1 MSGSPPGMDTMDK
14 PPFLRLEHVDR
25 SFLDGARPNQ
35 AIRDLSLGI
44 SEGEF
49 VSLVGPSGCGK
60 STLLRILQ
68 GLIVPTSGR
77 VLYRDTLQQGVNPDM
92 GMVFQGFALYP
103 WLNVYQNVS
112 LGLVARGDPPGVID
126 RKVAFYIDKVG
137 LEGYEE
143 AYPRELSGGMKQRVG
158 LARALCIEP
167 AILLMDEPFSN
178 LDALTTLTLRDEVLM
193 LWKDPEMSVRTIVM
207 VTHIIEEAILMSDR
221 VVVLA
226 RRPTHVVE
234 EIPVNLPRPRDRRD
248 PEFDRLSD
256 RIFSL
261 IS

>member
-1 MSGSPPGMDTMDK
+1 MVSMDK
-14 PPFLRLEHVDR
+14 TPFLRLVDVDR
-25 SFLDGARPNQ
+25 DFSEQGRINP
-35 AIRDLSLGI
+35 AIRGLSLDI

-49 VSLVGPSGCGK
+49 VSFVGPSGCGK

-68 GLIVPTSGR
+68 GLIAPTSGK
-77 VLYRDTLQQGVNPDM
+77 VLYQDRLQTGVNGDM

-103 WLNVYQNVS
+103 WLNVWENVS
-112 LGLVARGDPPGVID
+112 LGLVARGVETELIR

-234 EIPVNLPRPRDRRD
+234 EIRVDLPRPRDRRD

>member
-1 MSGSPPGMDTMDK
+1 MGK
-14 PPFLRLEHVDR
+14 IPFLRLDR
-25 SFLDGARPNQ
+25 ISREFAEENRINL
-35 AIRDLSLGI
+35 AIRDLSLGV

-68 GLIVPTSGR
+68 GLIVPSSGT
-77 VLYRDTLQQGVNPDM
+77 VYYKDSVQTGVNQDM

-103 WLNVYQNVS
+103 WLNVRENVS
-112 LGLVARGDPPGVID
+112 LGLVARGVDPFVVD
-126 RKVAFYIDKVG
+126 RKVAFYVDKVG

-158 LARALCIEP
+158 LARALAIEP

-234 EIPVNLPRPRDRRD
+234 EIAVDLPRPRDRRD

>member
-1 MSGSPPGMDTMDK
+1 MGIMGNI
-14 PPFLRLEHVDR
+14 PFLRLDHISREFAEENRVN
-25 SFLDGARPNQ
+25 L
-35 AIRDLSLGI
+35 AIRDLSLDV

-68 GLIVPTSGR
+68 GLIAPSSGK
-77 VLYRDTLQQGVNPDM
+77 VFYKDAVQTGVNRDM

-103 WLNVYQNVS
+103 WLNVRENVS
-112 LGLVARGDPPGVID
+112 LGLVARGVDPSVVD

-158 LARALCIEP
+158 LARALAIEP

-234 EIPVNLPRPRDRRD
+234 EIAVDLSRPRDRRD

>member
-1 MSGSPPGMDTMDK
+1 MGNI
-14 PPFLRLEHVDR
+14 PFLRLDHISREFAEENRVN
-25 SFLDGARPNQ
+25 L
-35 AIRDLSLGI
+35 AIRDLSLDV

-68 GLIVPTSGR
+68 GLIAPSSGK
-77 VLYRDTLQQGVNPDM
+77 VFYKDAVQTGVNRDM

-103 WLNVYQNVS
+103 WLNVRENVS
-112 LGLVARGDPPGVID
+112 LGLVARGVDPSVVD

-158 LARALCIEP
+158 LARALAIEP

-234 EIPVNLPRPRDRRD
+234 EIAVDLPRPRDRRD

>member
-1 MSGSPPGMDTMDK
+1 MDK
-14 PPFLRLEHVDR
+14 SPFLRLDHISREFAEENRVN
-25 SFLDGARPNQ
+25 L
-35 AIRDLSLGI
+35 AIRDLSLGV

-68 GLIVPTSGR
+68 GLIAPSAGKVYYKDA
-77 VLYRDTLQQGVNPDM
+77 VQNGVNRDM

-103 WLNVYQNVS
+103 WLNVRENVS
-112 LGLVARGDPPGVID
+112 LGLVARGAESSAID
-126 RKVAFYIDKVG
+126 KKVAFYIDKVG

-158 LARALCIEP
+158 LARALAIEP
-167 AILLMDEPFSN
+167 EILLMDEPFSN

-234 EIPVNLPRPRDRRD
+234 EIAVDLPRPRDRRD

>member
-1 MSGSPPGMDTMDK
+1 MVSMDK
-14 PPFLRLEHVDR
+14 NPFLRLVDVER
-25 SFLDGARPNQ
+25 VFSEQGRINP
-35 AIRDLSLGI
+35 AIRGLSLDV

-68 GLIVPTSGR
+68 GLIAPTSGK
-77 VLYRDTLQQGVNPDM
+77 VLYRDTLQTGVNPDM
-92 GMVFQGFALYP
+92 GMVFHGFALYP
-103 WLNVYQNVS
+103 WLNVWENVS
-112 LGLVARGDPPGVID
+112 LGLVARGVDTRTILK
-126 RKVAFYIDKVG
+126 KVAFYIDKVG

-234 EIPVNLPRPRDRRD
+234 EIPVDLPRPRDRRD

>member
-1 MSGSPPGMDTMDK
+1 MGNI
-14 PPFLRLEHVDR
+14 PFLRLDR
-25 SFLDGARPNQ
+25 ISREFAEENRINL
-35 AIRDLSLGI
+35 AIRDLSLGV

-68 GLIVPTSGR
+68 GLIVPSSGT
-77 VLYRDTLQQGVNPDM
+77 VYYKDAVQTGVNQDM

-103 WLNVYQNVS
+103 WLNVRENVS
-112 LGLVARGDPPGVID
+112 LGLVARGVDPSVVD

-158 LARALCIEP
+158 LARALAIEP

-234 EIPVNLPRPRDRRD
+234 EIAVDLPRPRDRRD
-248 PEFDRLSD
+248 PEIDRLSD

>member
-1 MSGSPPGMDTMDK
+1 MGIMGNI
-14 PPFLRLEHVDR
+14 PFLRLDHISREFAEENRVN
-25 SFLDGARPNQ
+25 L
-35 AIRDLSLGI
+35 AIRDLSLDV

-68 GLIVPTSGR
+68 GLIAPSSGK
-77 VLYRDTLQQGVNPDM
+77 VFYKDAVQTGVNRDM

-103 WLNVYQNVS
+103 WLNVRENVS
-112 LGLVARGDPPGVID
+112 LGLVARGVDPSVVD

-158 LARALCIEP
+158 LARALAIEP

-234 EIPVNLPRPRDRRD
+234 EIAVDLPRPRDRRD

>member
-1 MSGSPPGMDTMDK
+1 M
-14 PPFLRLEHVDR
+14 LRLVDVER
-25 SFLDGARPNQ
+25 VFSEQGRTNS
-35 AIRDLSLGI
+35 AIRGLSLAV

-68 GLIVPTSGR
+68 GLIAPTSGK
-77 VLYRDTLQQGVNPDM
+77 VFYRDTLQTGVNPDM

-103 WLNVYQNVS
+103 WLNVWDNVS
-112 LGLVARGDPPGVID
+112 LGLVARGVDTGAIR

-234 EIPVNLPRPRDRRD
+234 EIRVDLPRPRDRRD

>member
-1 MSGSPPGMDTMDK
+1 MVSMDK
-14 PPFLRLEHVDR
+14 SPFLRLLDVDR
-25 SFLDGARPNQ
+25 VFSDQGRMNP
-35 AIRDLSLGI
+35 AIRGLSLDV

-68 GLIVPTSGR
+68 GLIAPTSGK
-77 VLYRDTLQQGVNPDM
+77 VLYRDVLQTGVNPDM

-103 WLNVYQNVS
+103 WLNVWENVS
-112 LGLVARGDPPGVID
+112 LGLVARGVDPGAI
-126 RKVAFYIDKVG
+126 RQKVAFYIDKVG

-178 LDALTTLTLRDEVLM
+178 LDALTIRISF
-193 LWKDPEMSVRTIVM
+193 PE
-207 VTHIIEEAILMSDR
+207 
-221 VVVLA
+221 
-226 RRPTHVVE
+226 P
-234 EIPVNLPRPRDRRD
+234 
-248 PEFDRLSD
+248 
-256 RIFSL
+256 
-261 IS
+261 

>member
-1 MSGSPPGMDTMDK
+1 MVSMDRN
-14 PPFLRLEHVDR
+14 PFLRLVDVDR
-25 SFLDGARPNQ
+25 VFSEQGRINS
-35 AIRDLSLGI
+35 AIRGLSLDV

-68 GLIVPTSGR
+68 GLIAPTSGT
-77 VLYRDTLQQGVNPDM
+77 VLYRDVLQTGVNPDM

-103 WLNVYQNVS
+103 WLNVWENVS
-112 LGLVARGDPPGVID
+112 LGLVARGVDAGTIR

-234 EIPVNLPRPRDRRD
+234 EIRVDLPRPRDRRD

>member
-1 MSGSPPGMDTMDK
+1 MATMDK
-14 PPFLRLEHVDR
+14 NPFLRLEHVDR

-35 AIRDLSLGI
+35 AIRDLSLNI

-68 GLIVPTSGR
+68 GLIAPTAGE
-77 VLYRDTLQQGVNPDM
+77 VFYQEAIQEGINPDM

-103 WLNVYQNVS
+103 WLNVYQNVA
-112 LGLVARGDPPGVID
+112 LGLVARGIPPDVID
-126 RKVAFYIDKVG
+126 QKVEFYIDKVG

-256 RIFSL
+256 WIFSL

>member
-1 MSGSPPGMDTMDK
+1 MVSMDK
-14 PPFLRLEHVDR
+14 NPFLRLVDVER
-25 SFLDGARPNQ
+25 VFSEQGRINP
-35 AIRDLSLGI
+35 AIRGLSLDV

-68 GLIVPTSGR
+68 GLIAPTSGK
-77 VLYRDTLQQGVNPDM
+77 VLYRDILQTGVNPDM

-103 WLNVYQNVS
+103 WLNVWENVS
-112 LGLVARGDPPGVID
+112 LGLVARGVDTGTI
-126 RKVAFYIDKVG
+126 RKKVAFYIDKVG

-234 EIPVNLPRPRDRRD
+234 EIPVDLPRPRDRRD